1 MVPLRV
7 MTVKHIRQKIKMFE
21 DPAAAYKGIDH
32 YQSQKDEF
40 RLNETIPFPHEFLD
54 FNVTAVSSYNYGCN
68 KRIKPFTGLLNC
80 RMVDFTSP
88 MQSG

>member
-7 MTVKHIRQKIKMFE
+7 MTVKHIRQETKMFE
-21 DPAAAYKGIDH
+21 DPAAAFKGIDH

-54 FNVTAVSSYNYGCN
+54 
-68 KRIKPFTGLLNC
+68 I
-80 RMVDFTSP
+80 
-88 MQSG
+88 